1 MNNMA
6 KETFSSQ
13 NLIPIQEIKKGII
26 ILKNGSLRSVLE
38 VKGINLDL
46 KSSEEVTAYLNGWQQ
61 LLNHLEFS
69 LEVVI
74 RSLRININPYLDYLE
89 KQTSKEQ
96 NELLKIQGEDY
107 LNFVSELVA
116 QNAIMKKQ
124 FFVVIPYDPVI
135 IKTTNFLEEI
145 KNTLKG
151 VINLKRES
159 FSNITPLNEEEFER
173 SHQQLMIRQTDVV
186 AGLSRLGL
194 NTNFLTTRELIE
206 LFFGFYNPSSAEK
219 EIISA
224 EESENK

>member
-1 MNNMA
+1 MA

>member
-1 MNNMA
+1 MA

-46 KSSEEVTAYLNGWQQ
+46 KSIEEVTAYLNGWQQ

-159 FSNITPLNEEEFER
+159 FSNITPLNEE
-173 SHQQLMIRQTDVV
+173 
-186 AGLSRLGL
+186 
-194 NTNFLTTRELIE
+194 
-206 LFFGFYNPSSAEK
+206 
-219 EIISA
+219 
-224 EESENK
+224 